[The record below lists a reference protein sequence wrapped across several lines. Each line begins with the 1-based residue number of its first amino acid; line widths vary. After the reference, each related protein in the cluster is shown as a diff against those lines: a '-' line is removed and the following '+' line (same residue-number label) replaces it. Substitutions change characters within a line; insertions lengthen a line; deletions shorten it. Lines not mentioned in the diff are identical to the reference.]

1 MATKGSI
8 RSTAPRSK
16 NKVRSTVLQ
25 DLDTIEAVCLAK
37 IGKGNQLLRTRYNIN
52 LSDGQL
58 TYRLTKAKTLAGLDK
73 GDGFRKQWREG
84 RSDVEEIVAA
94 VMPELRKEYRREILV
109 KVEKA
114 TPQVAPGTA

>member
-1 MATKGSI
+1 MPTKGSI

-16 NKVRSTVLQ
+16 NKVRSTVMQ

-37 IGKGNQLLRTRYNIN
+37 IGKGNKLIRTHYNVH
-52 LSDGQL
+52 LSDGQF
-58 TYRLTKAKTLAGLDK
+58 TYRLKKAKDLAGLEK

-94 VMPELRKEYRREILV
+94 VMPSLRKEYRRDILV
-109 KVEKA
+109 KVEKP
-114 TPQVAPGTA
+114 TPQVVPGSA

>member
-1 MATKGSI
+1 MPTKGSV

-58 TYRLTKAKTLAGLDK
+58 TYRLTRAKKIAGLDK

-109 KVEKA
+109 KVEKP
-114 TPQVAPGTA
+114 TPQVAPGSA